1 MKIWKVIVH
10 NPTFITNVT
19 ALTMNFQPVAWV
31 FSTSGSSNVH
41 IFNNKIV
48 AVSDSDVS
56 NLIIT
61 KLTRMFIMLIKV
73 VPFQH
78 VRKIIRIALY

>member
-48 AVSDSDVS
+48 AVSDSGVS
-56 NLIIT
+56 TPFVL
-61 KLTRMFIMLIKV
+61 RIMLILV
-73 VPFQH
+73 GLLIQSFPFNTY
-78 VRKIIRIALY
+78 VSSSSLL